1 MITFGRG
8 LMGQAARVL
17 RRVVP
22 DIRPLRDNPSFR
34 WLFAG
39 QLTTQINRQML
50 VVAVPVQV
58 YEHTGST
65 LLVGVAGLVQVL
77 PVMVFSMVGGAAAD
91 AFDRRRLLV
100 TVEVLLAL
108 TSVALGVNAASFSW
122 VSLILVAVAAN
133 AALSSVE
140 SLVRATMI
148 PGAVGPGQ
156 LTSALALNQSA
167 NQAAQFVGPAC
178 AGVLIAAFGTSVAY
192 WTSAAAALLT
202 GLLVLGMRSGDV
214 VPSGRFH
221 VSALREG
228 WDYLRSTPVI
238 SHVLLIDLTAM
249 VFGLPRALFPV
260 IGTEVLH
267 GDASTVGLL
276 YAAPGAGALVAA
288 LTTGW
293 VAHVRRQGR
302 AVVLSVCTWGG
313 AIIAFG
319 LSRELWVAFLWLA
332 VAGASDV
339 ISNVFRNTVI
349 QEALPDAMRGR
360 VTAYKTALSGG
371 GPRLG
376 DAEAGAVA
384 SATTVTFSV
393 VSGGLLSIVGA
404 VVIGVFGKQLW
415 QQRSDHPTDSPRR
428 EAPS

>member
-1 MITFGRG
+1 MIAMRRG
-8 LMGQAARVL
+8 LMGRPARVL
-17 RRVVP
+17 RHVVP
-22 DIRPLRDNPSFR
+22 DVRPLRDSPSFR

-50 VVAVPVQV
+50 VVAVPLQV
-58 YEHTGST
+58 YEQTGST
-65 LLVGVAGLVQVL
+65 LLVGVVGLVQVL
-77 PVMVFSMVGGAAAD
+77 PVMVFSMIGGAAAD

-100 TVEVLLAL
+100 AVEVLLAL
-108 TSVALGVNAASFSW
+108 TSVALGINASASSW
-122 VSLILVAVAAN
+122 VSLILVAIAAN

-148 PGAVGPGQ
+148 PGVVGPGQ
-156 LTSALALNQSA
+156 LASALALNQSA

-178 AGVLIAAFGTSVAY
+178 AGALIAVFGTSVAY

-202 GLLVLGMRSGDV
+202 GLLVLGTRSQDV
-214 VPSGRFH
+214 APSGRFH
-221 VSALREG
+221 VSAMREG
-228 WDYLRSTPVI
+228 WHYLRSTPVI

-293 VAHVRRQGR
+293 VARVRRQGR

-384 SATTVTFSV
+384 SATTVTLSV
-393 VSGGLLSIVGA
+393 VSGGLLSILGA

-415 QQRSDHPTDSPRR
+415 QQRSDHPTEAPQR
-428 EAPS
+428 EAQS